1 MVDFGVI
8 ANVDSGPPESNH
20 KPNAKAPSQHT
31 QIRAES
37 FEVQTAQR
45 YVENLIIDFAADAL
59 HIDDT
64 PATKAAILAPSVLRS
79 AQFVFEI
86 SEGCKG
92 DVNAV
97 SFEWK
102 SKAISEPYHQQYT
115 DWLTRHV
122 FSKLTPGTRVR
133 GCTEHK
139 RHDKFL
145 FRAHPS
151 YRGHNQWHDWAT
163 FDWSGG
169 NIEQDDDR
177 VCIPGQ
183 IVFFLEV
190 MEEMVGI
197 DVGGEMI
204 LPSTGLFAL
213 IESLEDPL
221 PHPGKRSELV
231 VKGSK
236 CLTTK
241 QQKKRRQDGRSVCAP
256 NLYLVPVE
264 SIDEPI
270 STIPN
275 IGGDPGDFIFVRPV
289 NTWSDCFAD
298 YIAMCHG
305 SLD

>member
-1 MVDFGVI
+1 
-8 ANVDSGPPESNH
+8 
-20 KPNAKAPSQHT
+20 
-31 QIRAES
+31 
-37 FEVQTAQR
+37 
-45 YVENLIIDFAADAL
+45 
-59 HIDDT
+59 
-64 PATKAAILAPSVLRS
+64 
-79 AQFVFEI
+79 
-86 SEGCKG
+86 
-92 DVNAV
+92 
-97 SFEWK
+97 
-102 SKAISEPYHQQYT
+102 
-115 DWLTRHV
+115 
-122 FSKLTPGTRVR
+122 LTPGTRVR
-133 GCTEHK
+133 GCTEQK

-145 FRAHPS
+145 FRRAHPS

-190 MEEMVGI
+190 TEEMVGI
-197 DVGGEMI
+197 DVGGEMS

-241 QQKKRRQDGRSVCAP
+241 QQKKRHQDGRSVRAP

-270 STIPN
+270 SAIPN

-289 NTWSDCFAD
+289 NTWSDCFSD

>member
-1 MVDFGVI
+1 L
-8 ANVDSGPPESNH
+8 DS
-20 KPNAKAPSQHT
+20 
-31 QIRAES
+31 
-37 FEVQTAQR
+37 
-45 YVENLIIDFAADAL
+45 
-59 HIDDT
+59 
-64 PATKAAILAPSVLRS
+64 
-79 AQFVFEI
+79 
-86 SEGCKG
+86 
-92 DVNAV
+92 
-97 SFEWK
+97 
-102 SKAISEPYHQQYT
+102 
-115 DWLTRHV
+115 
-122 FSKLTPGTRVR
+122 
-133 GCTEHK
+133 
-139 RHDKFL
+139 
-145 FRAHPS
+145 
-151 YRGHNQWHDWAT
+151 
-163 FDWSGG
+163 SGG
-169 NIEQDDDR
+169 NIEEDNDR

-183 IVFFLEV
+183 IVFFLKV
-190 MEEMVGI
+190 TEEMVGI

-241 QQKKRRQDGRSVCAP
+241 QQKKRCQDGHSVNAP

-270 STIPN
+270 SAIPN

-289 NTWSDCFAD
+289 NSWSDCFSD

>member
-1 MVDFGVI
+1 MLCHLNG
-8 ANVDSGPPESNH
+8 NP
-20 KPNAKAPSQHT
+20 KPFQNPITNS
-31 QIRAES
+31 
-37 FEVQTAQR
+37 
-45 YVENLIIDFAADAL
+45 
-59 HIDDT
+59 
-64 PATKAAILAPSVLRS
+64 ILTGLPD
-79 AQFVFEI
+79 I
-86 SEGCKG
+86 
-92 DVNAV
+92 
-97 SFEWK
+97 
-102 SKAISEPYHQQYT
+102 
-115 DWLTRHV
+115 

-139 RHDKFL
+139 CHDKFL

-169 NIEQDDDR
+169 NIDLKDDR
-177 VCIPGQ
+177 VCFSGQ

-190 MEEMVGI
+190 TEEMVGI
-197 DVGGEMI
+197 DIGGEMI

-221 PHPGKRSELV
+221 PHPEKHSELV

-241 QQKKRRQDGRSVCAP
+241 QQKKRRQDGRSVRAP
-256 NLYLVPVE
+256 NFYLVPVE

-270 STIPN
+270 SAIPD
-275 IGGDPGDFIFVRPV
+275 IGGGPGDFIFVRPV
-289 NTWSDCFAD
+289 NTWSKCFSD
-298 YIAMCHG
+298 YIAICYG

>member
-1 MVDFGVI
+1 
-8 ANVDSGPPESNH
+8 
-20 KPNAKAPSQHT
+20 
-31 QIRAES
+31 
-37 FEVQTAQR
+37 
-45 YVENLIIDFAADAL
+45 
-59 HIDDT
+59 
-64 PATKAAILAPSVLRS
+64 
-79 AQFVFEI
+79 
-86 SEGCKG
+86 
-92 DVNAV
+92 
-97 SFEWK
+97 
-102 SKAISEPYHQQYT
+102 
-115 DWLTRHV
+115 
-122 FSKLTPGTRVR
+122 LTPWTRVR

-145 FRAHPS
+145 FRAHLS
-151 YRGHNQWHDWAT
+151 YHGHNQWHDWVT

-183 IVFFLEV
+183 TVFFLEV
-190 MEEMVGI
+190 TEEMVGI

-236 CLTTK
+236 CLTTN
-241 QQKKRRQDGRSVCAP
+241 GRSVRAP

-270 STIPN
+270 STIPHIN
-275 IGGDPGDFIFVRPV
+275 GDPGDFIFVRPV
-289 NTWSDCFAD
+289 NTWSDCFSD